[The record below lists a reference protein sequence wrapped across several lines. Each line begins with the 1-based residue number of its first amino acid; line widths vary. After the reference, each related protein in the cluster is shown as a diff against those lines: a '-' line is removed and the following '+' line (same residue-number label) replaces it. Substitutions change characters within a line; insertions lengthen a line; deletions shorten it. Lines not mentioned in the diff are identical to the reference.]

1 MKSILAGILLFFALL
16 THAQTDFHTRSGIV
30 PFMAPFYHGVAS
42 GDPLSD
48 RVIIWTRVTIDDAI
62 DPNATIQVNWRMA
75 TDVSMTNVVA
85 NGITSTN
92 ALKDYTV
99 KVDVTGLSPYTC
111 YYYDFS
117 FNNYNSIVGRTKTAP
132 TGQVDSLRFAVVSC
146 SDYENGFFNA
156 YASIAQRN
164 DIDAIVHLGD
174 YIYEYEASG
183 GAGGRLTE
191 PANETI
197 SLTDYRT
204 RYSHYRL
211 DKDLRDVH
219 QQHPIIAIWDDHETA
234 NNSWM
239 GGADNHDPATEGDW
253 SVRMASGK
261 QAYLEWMPVRENDMD
276 SDRIYRTINYGD
288 LVNFY
293 MLDTRLEG
301 REEQVTATSSELNNP
316 DRTIMGTEQF
326 DWLKNELLNSNTK
339 WNILGQQV
347 MMAPLKAFGI
357 PLNMDQWDG
366 YPAER
371 SKLFNFILDSNIQNI
386 VVLTGD
392 IHTSWAND
400 LPSSNYNSSTGS
412 GSVGVEY
419 VITSVTS
426 SSTPLG
432 VPSSVISAANS
443 HNKWSDLT
451 KKGYLILDINQER
464 TQGEWW
470 LCNTITESNPAISLG
485 AKYYVNNQERFLR
498 TAANSTNRSG
508 GTCLQAPFVDP
519 NVGIQSTKNELV
531 WLGAYPNPF
540 EKEITVQYNASKA
553 EKLTVSVL
561 TLDGKKMKQFQI
573 FANQGLNYVKIDG
586 ENLLSGNYQVVIEN
600 GQSVRTKRIVKL

>member
-1 MKSILAGILLFFALL
+1 MRALFLFIAFF
-16 THAQTDFHTRSGIV
+16 TFFVSHSQVDFHTRSGIV

-42 GDPLSD
+42 GDPLAD
-48 RVIIWTRVTIDDAI
+48 RVIIWTRVTIDDSV
-62 DPNATIQVNWRMA
+62 DPNASLNVNWRMA
-75 TDVSMTNVVA
+75 TDVNMTNIIA
-85 NGITSTN
+85 NGTATTN
-92 ALKDYTV
+92 AQRDYTV
-99 KVDVTGLSPYTC
+99 KVDVTGLQPYTC

-117 FNNYNSIVGRTKTAP
+117 FNNLNSIVGRTKTAP
-132 TGQVDSLRFAVVSC
+132 SGNIDSLRFAVVSC

-156 YASIAQRN
+156 YASIVQRD
-164 DIDAIVHLGD
+164 DIDAVIHLGD

-197 SLTDYRT
+197 NLTDYRT

-211 DKDLRDVH
+211 DKDLRDLH
-219 QQHPIIAIWDDHETA
+219 QQYPIIAIWDDHETA
-234 NNSWM
+234 NNSWT
-239 GGADNHDPATEGDW
+239 GGAGNHDPATEGDW
-253 SVRMASGK
+253 SVRMAGGK
-261 QAYLEWMPVRENDMD
+261 QAYLEWMPVRENPSDT
-276 SDRIYRTINYGD
+276 DRIYRTINYGD

-316 DRTIMGTEQF
+316 NRTIMGNTQF
-326 DWLKNELLNSNTK
+326 DWLKNELSNSSTR

-347 MMAPLKAFGI
+347 MMAPLKALGL

-371 SKLFNFILDSNIQNI
+371 NKLFNFILDSNIQNI

-432 VPSSVISAANS
+432 FPSSVISAANP

-470 LCNTITESNPAISLG
+470 LCNTISESNPAVSLG
-485 AKYYVNNQERFLR
+485 AKFYVNNGERFIRNAATASTR
-498 TAANSTNRSG
+498 TSISCT
-508 GTCLQAPFVDP
+508 QAPLVDP
-519 NVGIQSTKNELV
+519 NVSVTNIKNELV
-531 WLGAYPNPF
+531 WLGAFPNPF
-540 EKEITVQYNASKA
+540 DKEITIQYNSSKA
-553 EKLTVSVL
+553 EKLNVSVL
-561 TLDGKKMKQFQI
+561 TIDGKKIKQFSL
-573 FANQGLNYVKIDG
+573 FANQGLNYLKIDG
-586 ENLLSGNYQVVIEN
+586 ENLTTGNYQIVIEN
-600 GQSVRTKRIVKL
+600 GNSMRTKRIVKL

>member
-1 MKSILAGILLFFALL
+1 M
-16 THAQTDFHTRSGIV
+16 V
-30 PFMAPFYHGVAS
+30 
-42 GDPLSD
+42 
-48 RVIIWTRVTIDDAI
+48 
-62 DPNATIQVNWRMA
+62 
-75 TDVSMTNVVA
+75 
-85 NGITSTN
+85 
-92 ALKDYTV
+92 
-99 KVDVTGLSPYTC
+99 
-111 YYYDFS
+111 
-117 FNNYNSIVGRTKTAP
+117 
-132 TGQVDSLRFAVVSC
+132 
-146 SDYENGFFNA
+146 
-156 YASIAQRN
+156 
-164 DIDAIVHLGD
+164 
-174 YIYEYEASG
+174 
-183 GAGGRLTE
+183 
-191 PANETI
+191 
-197 SLTDYRT
+197 
-204 RYSHYRL
+204 
-211 DKDLRDVH
+211 
-219 QQHPIIAIWDDHETA
+219 AIWDDHETA

-470 LCNTITESNPAISLG
+470 LCNTITESNPAVSLG
-485 AKYYVNNQERFLR
+485 AKFYVNNQERFLR
-498 TAANSTNRSG
+498 TASNFTSRTNAP
-508 GTCLQAPFVDP
+508 CVQAPFVDP
-519 NVGIQSTKNELV
+519 NAGNETVKNELV

-540 EKEITVQYNASKA
+540 EKEITIQYNASKA
-553 EKLTVSVL
+553 EKLTVTVS
-561 TLDGKKMKQFQI
+561 TIDGKKIKQFQV

-586 ENLLSGNYQVVIEN
+586 ENIPTGTYQIVIEN